1 MSEGKNSRSSFL
13 EDFVVNRNFTS
24 SGQLEHPRGLVVKE
38 MDKESDRWRGGG
50 RELQIKTA
58 MPISEI
64 KLYLVTENIN
74 ELFPGGS
81 SSGSCLLSRN

>member
-1 MSEGKNSRSSFL
+1 M
-13 EDFVVNRNFTS
+13 
-24 SGQLEHPRGLVVKE
+24 KE